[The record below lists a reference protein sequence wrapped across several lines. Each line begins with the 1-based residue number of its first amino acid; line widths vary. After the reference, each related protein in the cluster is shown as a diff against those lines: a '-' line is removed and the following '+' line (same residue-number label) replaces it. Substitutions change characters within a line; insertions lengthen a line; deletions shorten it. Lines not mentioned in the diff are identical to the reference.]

1 MAKNKE
7 IRVKKNYDNTPENK
21 ASWKLCHN
29 TQKPSRPEYLK
40 LRFFFINQEQI
51 RKFRNGRHV
60 LIELNI
66 AAIELLCCL
75 H

>member
-40 LRFFFINQEQI
+40 LRFFFNKSGTNQEIQE
-51 RKFRNGRHV
+51 R
-60 LIELNI
+60 
-66 AAIELLCCL
+66 
-75 H
+75 